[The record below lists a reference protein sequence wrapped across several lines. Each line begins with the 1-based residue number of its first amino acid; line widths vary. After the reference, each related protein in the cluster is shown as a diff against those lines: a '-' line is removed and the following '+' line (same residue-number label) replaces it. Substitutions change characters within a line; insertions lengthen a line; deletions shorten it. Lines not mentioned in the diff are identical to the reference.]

1 MLLRPEEIR
10 VLACL
15 VEKERTT
22 PGQYPLSEHAVLLAC
37 NQSTNREPVVT
48 YDVTTVRRALVSLR
62 EQGLARTVHR
72 TGERASKHRHLLGEA
87 LALDDAQLAVMAVLM
102 LRGPQTPGELR
113 TRTERLVPMP
123 DVATVEQVLAGLA
136 ERVGG
141 PLVQRLARVPG
152 QKESRW
158 ADVVRDEPGDAGRA
172 DSSGEPGDAPASTA
186 APYRPSHEAER
197 ARTPLEALTE
207 EVATLRD
214 EVARLRAIVEQR

>member
-1 MLLRPEEIR
+1 MLLTPEETR

-87 LALDDAQLAVMAVLM
+87 LALDDAQVAVMAVLM

-113 TRTERLVPMP
+113 ARTERLVPMP
-123 DVATVEQVLAGLA
+123 DVARVEEVLAELA
-136 ERVGG
+136 ERPGG
-141 PLVQRLARVPG
+141 QLATRLARVPG

-158 ADVVRDEPGDAGRA
+158 ADVVRDDL
-172 DSSGEPGDAPASTA
+172 GEPAEVPVSGAVPF
-186 APYRPSHEAER
+186 RESHQPEGVP
-197 ARTPLEALTE
+197 TPLEALTE
-207 EVATLRD
+207 EVAALRE
-214 EVARLRAIVEQR
+214 EVARLRVLVERR